1 MQSALS
7 PVMYLEASL
16 QVLFV
21 LSRRSA
27 LQGNWK
33 GKVRLELGVML
44 HELTPEIVDHQRRL
58 HSLPESLHL
67 LRCKI
72 ADEEQHLQHPSL
84 GLLRHAKIEPGSF

>member
-33 GKVRLELGVML
+33 GKVRLELAVML
-44 HELTPEIVDHQRRL
+44 HEQTPEIVDFLAQ
-58 HSLPESLHL
+58 LPDWTTSVGFTVYQ
-67 LRCKI
+67 KV
-72 ADEEQHLQHPSL
+72 
-84 GLLRHAKIEPGSF
+84 FTF